1 MNIYLCELHIT
12 FLKKKCLLEFVALL
26 LFDKF
31 IVELNQKDLRLS
43 LIGKTKYRGNMF
55 CQLILKCQES

>member
-1 MNIYLCELHIT
+1 MHIT

-31 IVELNQKDLRLS
+31 IVELNQEDLKLS
-43 LIGKTKYRGNMF
+43 LMGKTEYRGSMF
-55 CQLILKCQES
+55 CQLVLKCQEH

>member
-1 MNIYLCELHIT
+1 MNIYLCCILL
-12 FLKKKCLLEFVALL
+12 FKKKKCFLEFVALL